1 MHTEQCGRQ
10 AGGALC
16 PNNLCCSEYGW
27 CGSTEAY
34 CALPGCQ
41 SQCTPSGPPPPP
53 PPPPGPPPPD
63 PTGGLTDIITTSQ
76 FDDMLKHR
84 NDAACP
90 ARGFYTYDAFITA
103 AKYFPS
109 FCNNGDTAA
118 RKKELSAFF
127 GQTSHET
134 TGGWP
139 TAPDGPYAWGY
150 CFKEEVSPSSDYCSP
165 SGTWPCAPG
174 KRYYGRGPM
183 QLSWNYNYGQCGAA
197 IGEDLLNNPDL
208 VSNDPVI
215 SFKTAI
221 WFWMTPQSPKPSC
234 HAVINCQ
241 WQPSPADIAAGRV
254 PGYGVTTDIIN
265 GGLECGHGPDPRV
278 IDRIGFYQ
286 RYCGIF
292 GVNTGDN
299 LDCFNQRPFAS
310 FKSFL
315 DAAIFFFVVVLSL
328 SSIFISSLIATFSKD
343 DMAMLGGVRDVPANE
358 NSVEVESLARFA
370 VDEHNKKENA
380 LLEFARVV
388 KAKEQVVAGTMHHLT
403 LEIIEAGK
411 KKLYE
416 AKVWVKPWL
425 NFKELQEFKPA
436 SDDGAPSTTITPSD
450 LGCKKDENASGWRE
464 VPGDD
469 PEVQHVADHAVKTIQ
484 QRSNSLFPY
493 ELQEVVHAN
502 AEVSGEA
509 AKYNM
514 VLKLKRGE
522 KEEKF
527 KVEVHKNHEGV
538 LHLNHMEQHHD

>member
-1 MHTEQCGRQ
+1 MKTLLLLLLNFLFLLSFSSAEQCGRQ

-234 HAVINCQ
+234 HAVINGQ

-315 DAAIFFFVVVLSL
+315 DAAIHLFLMHYK
-328 SSIFISSLIATFSKD
+328 T
-343 DMAMLGGVRDVPANE
+343 
-358 NSVEVESLARFA
+358 RF
-370 VDEHNKKENA
+370 K
-380 LLEFARVV
+380 
-388 KAKEQVVAGTMHHLT
+388 
-403 LEIIEAGK
+403 IEA
-411 KKLYE
+411 Y
-416 AKVWVKPWL
+416 L
-425 NFKELQEFKPA
+425 NVNYRNFTNIFTEIL
-436 SDDGAPSTTITPSD
+436 D
-450 LGCKKDENASGWRE
+450 LN
-464 VPGDD
+464 
-469 PEVQHVADHAVKTIQ
+469 
-484 QRSNSLFPY
+484 
-493 ELQEVVHAN
+493 
-502 AEVSGEA
+502 
-509 AKYNM
+509 
-514 VLKLKRGE
+514 
-522 KEEKF
+522 
-527 KVEVHKNHEGV
+527 
-538 LHLNHMEQHHD
+538 